1 MMALNLNFNPNST
14 NTQYTLDG
22 LNKTLA
28 STQSKLGSGNA
39 IRYASDD
46 AAGLQISERLNSLIK
61 ATRAAQ
67 DSIQDGTNVLDI
79 TDGALSQTSETLARM
94 RELTVQAGND
104 TLDPSARSAIQDELN
119 QLQQEVSRNASS
131 TSFNGKNLL
140 DGSITQYSLQVGTQ
154 ASQDSLDLAQAS
166 QNNPF
171 NATDATTL
179 GINNPDVS
187 SSSKAL
193 TTLASIDNALSS
205 ISQQRSTVGAL
216 SKRLNSALDNVQVSE
231 ENLGASAAR
240 IRSVDYAKEATLNFQ
255 ARLQQSASVGVLA
268 QSNLTNRAVAGL
280 LTGEV

>member
-154 ASQDSLDLAQAS
+154 DSLDLAQAS

-187 SSSKAL
+187 SSSNAL